1 MRHVKGKG
9 LWTTLFSKQHLT
21 RILTKKAKLVFLTQG
36 SKKALHILKLQT
48 KPKNNSIEKD
58 S

>member
-21 RILTKKAKLVFLTQG
+21 RILTKKAKHQRYVF
-36 SKKALHILKLQT
+36 
-48 KPKNNSIEKD
+48 
-58 S
+58 